1 MIIDRVDGG
10 FMQPSYFMIFL
21 QPEEQLALKYIL
33 KNWAMYALSH
43 QSAHVRINSQIL
55 DTYLDLAKDL
65 DGDESDS
72 FVLPLQRVGL
82 FRNAMEI
89 FYQKPSLLK
98 EQAVIG
104 AKHYE
109 MLAKWFFEDKIA
121 MTKDEILNLGSHHNI
136 L

>member
-1 MIIDRVDGG
+1 
-10 FMQPSYFMIFL
+10 MQPSYFMIFL

-33 KNWAMYALSH
+33 KNWVMNALSH
-43 QSAHVRINSQIL
+43 QSSHARISSQIL
-55 DTYLDLAKDL
+55 DTYLDLARDL
-65 DGDESDS
+65 DGCEPDS
-72 FVLPLQRVGL
+72 FVLPLERAGI
-82 FRNAMEI
+82 FRLAMEL
-89 FYQKPSLLK
+89 FYQNPCLPKDQSMI
-98 EQAVIG
+98 A